1 MNYYQENEK
10 NENEIQSV
18 NKTKIWKSPLKN
30 MFWKNKKKN
39 KIFNALHFI

>member
-10 NENEIQSV
+10 NDNKIQSV

-30 MFWKNKKKN
+30 TSFGKIKKN
-39 KIFNALHFI
+39 